1 MRKDNK
7 GFTLLELLVAVIVL
21 AIVIVPMLHSFATS
35 YRVNARSREFM
46 RATTLAQ
53 NEMEIFEKEKIEDL
67 TDPAKFDY
75 VVDDSVT
82 YTTTD
87 PTTGE
92 VLANHVA
99 YTFSRSGIINDE
111 SGRDMFDVVVK
122 LDPESVSPSDLYF
135 EKNTQKLLYMNTLS
149 GADSGAY
156 VQRVRSM
163 YTDGEDE
170 EVYKIYQNR
179 QIPEG
184 ITGSTWGMEDFAK
197 ELTRKITVKIE
208 QVDQGDF
215 VSTVAK
221 VNYQY
226 HSGYGQVPLEYQDY
240 STGDKVIFNNAS
252 TLDEEGNVVE
262 LQSIY
267 LFYAPRYWDDGGTPS
282 FKEDEI
288 IIENRDKLP
297 VNIYILRQN
306 IRRDPD
312 DENSILGVYTDD
324 AGNKWN
330 TVPDNYHV
338 TIRIHEGFVKT
349 EEGLDKETC
358 GKYFTN
364 LNLGLSGISGKGITE
379 IKLYDVDSALVD
391 SPKYDNT
398 VEAIKYANIKSLGS
412 TEAKDR
418 IYTMKV
424 AVYTH
429 GADVVND
436 DPLVE
441 LTGTKIE

>member
-1 MRKDNK
+1 MRKDDK

-21 AIVIVPMLHSFATS
+21 AIIIVPMLHSFATS

-53 NEMEIFEKEKIEDL
+53 NEMEIFEREKIEDL
-67 TDPAKFDY
+67 VDPAKFDY
-75 VVDDSVT
+75 DVHKRVDTSDLG
-82 YTTTD
+82 TD
-87 PTTGE
+87 DE
-92 VLANHVA
+92 MDHIA

-122 LDPESVSPSDLYF
+122 LDPESASPSDLYF
-135 EKNTQKLLYMNTLS
+135 AENTQQLLYMNTLS

-184 ITGSTWGMEDFAK
+184 ITGSTWGMDDFAK
-197 ELTRKITVKIE
+197 ELTRKITVTIE

-226 HSGYGQVPLEYQDY
+226 HSGYGQVPVEYQDY

-267 LFYAPRYWDDGGTPS
+267 LFYAPRYWDDDGTPK
-282 FKEDEI
+282 FKDDEI
-288 IIENRDKLP
+288 IIENKDKLP
-297 VNIYILRQN
+297 INIYIIRQN
-306 IRRDPD
+306 IRQDPD
-312 DENSILGVYTDD
+312 DEDSILGVYTDD
-324 AGNKWN
+324 SGHEWNK
-330 TVPDNYHV
+330 VPDDYKV
-338 TIRIHEGFVKT
+338 TLRIHEGFVKT
-349 EEGLDKETC
+349 DEGLDKETC

-364 LNLGLSGISGKGITE
+364 LNLGLPGISGKGITE

-398 VEAIKYANIKSLGS
+398 AEAIKYTNIKSLGS

-429 GADVVND
+429 DADVVHD